1 MNGTGFR
8 VLVAEDEQTFGL
20 TVARFL
26 QKAGHEVKVCAN
38 GKSALK
44 ALDAA
49 EWDVLL
55 LDLKL
60 PDADGVD
67 ILAHACA
74 RSTRICRRS
83 SSPASRTCSRR
94 STPCVSAPSTT

>member
-20 TVARFL
+20 TVTRFL
-26 QKAGHEVKVCAN
+26 QKAGHEVKICVN
-38 GKSALK
+38 GKSVLK

-67 ILAHACA
+67 ILATV
-74 RSTRICRRS
+74 R
-83 SSPASRTCSRR
+83 
-94 STPCVSAPSTT
+94 

>member
-20 TVARFL
+20 TVTRFL
-26 QKAGHEVKVCAN
+26 QKAGHEVKICVN
-38 GKSALK
+38 GKSVLK

-67 ILAHACA
+67 ILATVR
-74 RSTRICRRS
+74 RSTPNCRRS

-94 STPCVSAPSTT
+94 STPCGSAPSTT